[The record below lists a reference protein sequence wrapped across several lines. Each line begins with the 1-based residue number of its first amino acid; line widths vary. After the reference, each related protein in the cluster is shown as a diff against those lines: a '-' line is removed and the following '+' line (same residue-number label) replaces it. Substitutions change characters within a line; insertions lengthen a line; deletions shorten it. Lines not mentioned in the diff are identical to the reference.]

1 MICPE
6 CKAEY
11 RKGFARCADC
21 GAALVEASPEALVS
35 TRETGADDDGE
46 KEDPFCEFWR
56 GDDAR
61 LQGELCQVLEEARIE
76 VRALQLN
83 DVLSLIGIP
92 GRQAAFRVGVRFS
105 MFDRA
110 EKAVAAAFGGGEE
123 ADSAMYPKEE
133 NRPEF
138 RKLIELPLKEKL
150 KELAWK
156 DRPSFWEQVTWKKKQ
171 K

>member
-1 MICPE
+1 V
-6 CKAEY
+6 
-11 RKGFARCADC
+11 D
-21 GAALVEASPEALVS
+21 LVEPSAAAMVP
-35 TRETGADDDGE
+35 TRVTGADSNGE
-46 KEDPFCEFWR
+46 EEDPFCEFWR

-61 LQGELCQVLEEARIE
+61 LQGELCQVLEEAGIP

-105 MFDRA
+105 RFDQA
-110 EKAVAAAFGGGEE
+110 EKAVAAAFGGVKE
-123 ADSAMYPKEE
+123 ADATMYPSEE

-138 RKLIELPLKEKL
+138 RKLLDLPLSEKL
-150 KELAWK
+150 KKQAPE
-156 DRPSFWEQVTWKKKQ
+156 DRPSYWEQLTWKKKQ